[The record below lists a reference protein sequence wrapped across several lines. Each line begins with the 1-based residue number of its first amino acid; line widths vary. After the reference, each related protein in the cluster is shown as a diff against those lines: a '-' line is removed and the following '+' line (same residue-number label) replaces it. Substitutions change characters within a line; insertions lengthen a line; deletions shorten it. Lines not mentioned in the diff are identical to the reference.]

1 MREKGRKSLTGEGVL
16 FPSPVKYGLI
26 FTALNCTAL
35 NYTALNYTAL
45 NYTALAPISDS
56 VLT

>member
-1 MREKGRKSLTGEGVL
+1 MSEKGGKSLTGEGVL
-16 FPSPVKYGLI
+16 FPSPVIYGLI
-26 FTALNCTAL
+26 FIALNC
-35 NYTALNYTAL
+35 TALNYTAL

>member
-26 FTALNCTAL
+26 FTALIC
-35 NYTALNYTAL
+35 TALNYTAL